1 MALARADIVAAA
13 LDLLDEVGLDEL
25 STRRLAARLG
35 VQGPSLY
42 WHVKTMAELRDHMA
56 EAMIAEAMAAVDWVR
71 IGDDWRR
78 RLAEGARAYRQ
89 AALSRRDGARL
100 LSAAR
105 PTGTREDLSYPAMLG
120 DLRRAGFGPEAAHDA
135 MMAVGRYVA
144 GWVLYE
150 QGVDAANRERGF
162 EFGLTALLDGLD
174 RALRR
179 SVA

>member
-1 MALARADIVAAA
+1 MPLTRADIVAGA
-13 LDLLDEVGLDEL
+13 LDLLDEVGLDAL
-25 STRRLAARLG
+25 STRRLAERLG

-56 EAMIAEAMAAVDWVR
+56 ETLIAEAFAAVDWAG
-71 IGDDWRR
+71 IGRDWRR
-78 RLAEGARAYRQ
+78 RLAEGARAYRR

-100 LSAAR
+100 LSDAR
-105 PTGTREDLSYPAMLG
+105 PTGAREGLSYPAMLG
-120 DLRRAGFGPEAAHDA
+120 ELRQAGFGPEAAHDA
-135 MMAVGRYVA
+135 MMAVGRYVT
-144 GWVLYE
+144 GWALYE